1 MRKRVLIVEDDY
13 FVRTL
18 LNFLLKEQYE
28 VVSVENGHRGLI
40 WMDKGNMPDL
50 ILSDID
56 MPQLDG
62 FTLLQHL
69 RRSGYYRDIPV
80 IMLTGFDDDNIKD
93 RCLSAGAAGCLTKP
107 FNPPD
112 LLEAIN
118 SVLNNQNLSVSD
130 AQEN

>member
-1 MRKRVLIVEDDY
+1 MMRKRVLIVEDDF

-18 LNFLLKEQYE
+18 LNFLLKEQFE

-40 WMDKGNMPDL
+40 WMDKGNLPDL

-62 FTLLQHL
+62 FDLLGHL

-80 IMLTGFDDDNIKD
+80 IMLTGFDDEQTKAK
-93 RCLSAGAAGCLTKP
+93 CLSAGATNCLTKP

-118 SVLNNQNLSVSD
+118 SVLNNKIL
-130 AQEN
+130 A

>member
-1 MRKRVLIVEDDY
+1 MRKRVLIVEDDF

-40 WMDKGNMPDL
+40 WMDKGNLPDL

-56 MPQLDG
+56 MPQIDG
-62 FTLLQHL
+62 FDLLQHL
-69 RRSGYYRDIPV
+69 RHSGYYRDIPV
-80 IMLTGFDDDNIKD
+80 IMLTGFDDDQTKSK
-93 RCLSAGAAGCLTKP
+93 CLSAGAAECLTKP

-118 SVLNNQNLSVSD
+118 SVLNNKLLVQN
-130 AQEN
+130 AQKN

>member
-1 MRKRVLIVEDDY
+1 MIRKRVLIVEDDF

-18 LNFLLKEQYE
+18 LNFLLKEQFE

-40 WMDKGNMPDL
+40 WMDKGNLPDL

-62 FTLLQHL
+62 FDLLEHL

-80 IMLTGFDDDNIKD
+80 IMLTGFDDEQTKSK
-93 RCLSAGAAGCLTKP
+93 CLSAGAANCLTKP

-118 SVLNNQNLSVSD
+118 TVLNNKII
-130 AQEN
+130 A

>member
-1 MRKRVLIVEDDY
+1 MRKRVLIVEDDF

-18 LNFLLKEQYE
+18 LNFLLKEQFE

-40 WMDKGNMPDL
+40 WMDKGNLPDL

-62 FTLLQHL
+62 FDLLEHL

-80 IMLTGFDDDNIKD
+80 IMLTGFDDEQTKSK
-93 RCLSAGAAGCLTKP
+93 CLSAGAANCLTKP

-118 SVLNNQNLSVSD
+118 TVLNNKTI
-130 AQEN
+130 A

>member
-28 VVSVENGHRGLI
+28 VVSVENGHKGLI

-62 FTLLQHL
+62 YDLLQQL

-80 IMLTGFDDDNIKD
+80 IMLTGFDDDATRD
-93 RCLSAGAAGCLTKP
+93 RCLSAGATGCLTKP

-112 LLEAIN
+112 LLQAIT
-118 SVLNNQNLSVSD
+118 SALSTLEPTNH
-130 AQEN
+130 AKNK

>member
-28 VVSVENGHRGLI
+28 VVSVENGHKGLI
-40 WMDKGNMPDL
+40 WMDKGNLPDL

-62 FTLLQHL
+62 YDLLQQL

-80 IMLTGFDDDNIKD
+80 IMLTGFDDDATRN
-93 RCLSAGAAGCLTKP
+93 RCLRAGATGCLTKP

-112 LLEAIN
+112 LLQAIT
-118 SVLNNQNLSVSD
+118 SALSNLEPTNYAKD
-130 AQEN
+130 K

>member
-80 IMLTGFDDDNIKD
+80 IMLTGFDDENIKD